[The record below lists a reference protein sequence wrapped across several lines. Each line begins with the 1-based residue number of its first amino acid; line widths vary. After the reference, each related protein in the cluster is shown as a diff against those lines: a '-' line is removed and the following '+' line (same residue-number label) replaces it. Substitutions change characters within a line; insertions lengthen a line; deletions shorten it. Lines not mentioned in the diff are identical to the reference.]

1 MILGVS
7 GGVAL
12 IDDYSLAFE
21 NRAGFY
27 AAHGDGKLAALE
39 VLVERG
45 AALDIFRERLRMFVI
60 GMIAADGCRGL
71 AFLVA
76 GIVGRLAVDRPE
88 TFFLLRWVDGI
99 GEPGRQAESGR
110 REQDFLHL
118 NFSKYF
124 RRWFVRWLRIV
135 PLLSLQVWDRV
146 RQ

>member
-1 MILGVS
+1 
-7 GGVAL
+7 
-12 IDDYSLAFE
+12 
-21 NRAGFY
+21 
-27 AAHGDGKLAALE
+27 
-39 VLVERG
+39 
-45 AALDIFRERLRMFVI
+45 
-60 GMIAADGCRGL
+60 
-71 AFLVA
+71 
-76 GIVGRLAVDRPE
+76 
-88 TFFLLRWVDGI
+88 LRWVDGI